1 VRAFS
6 PPSSADVGAPH
17 RAIVRGRRRGATRRH
32 RLQSPHHHSG
42 AAMNTVIN
50 PARERLGQGALAL
63 GMGVRAVRGVEVAR
77 LMKTAGYDFLFI
89 DLEHGA
95 MSVETAHGI
104 CVAALDAG
112 IAPLVRVPSGELAM
126 GTRCLDAGAL
136 GIVVPHVDT
145 AEEARAIVDA
155 FRFAPL
161 GRRSIGGAYPQ
172 FGFAPASATDVVAQL
187 NAATLVVAMIE
198 TPRAVDNV
206 EAIAAVPGIDVLL
219 MGTNDLCLEM
229 GIPGQIEHARVG
241 TAMDRMVA
249 ACRQHGKWPGLG
261 GVYARE
267 PMQRCIDRGMRFVL
281 AGNDIS
287 LLLAAAQEQS
297 KFARSCL

>member
-1 VRAFS
+1 MGKV
-6 PPSSADVGAPH
+6 V
-17 RAIVRGRRRGATRRH
+17 
-32 RLQSPHHHSG
+32 
-42 AAMNTVIN
+42 N
-50 PARERLGQGALAL
+50 PARERLEQDALAL

-77 LMKTAGYDFLFI
+77 VMKTAGYDFLFI

-95 MSVETAHGI
+95 TSVETTYQI

-112 IAPLVRVPSGELAM
+112 IAPLVRVPNGELAL

-136 GIVVPHVDT
+136 GIVVPHVDS
-145 AEEARAIVDA
+145 AEEARAAVDA

-172 FGFAPASATDVVAQL
+172 LGFAPAPATQVVEQL
-187 NAATLVVAMIE
+187 NAATLVVVMIE
-198 TPRAVDNV
+198 TPQAVENV
-206 EAIAAVPGIDVLL
+206 EAIAAVPGVDVLL

-229 GIPGQIEHARVG
+229 GIPGQIEHERVAS
-241 TAMDRMVA
+241 AMDRLVA
-249 ACRQHGKWPGLG
+249 ACRKHGKWPGLG

-267 PMQRCIDRGMRFVL
+267 PMKRCIDRGMRFIL

-287 LLLAAAQEQS
+287 LLLAAAQEQA
-297 KFARSCL
+297 KFARTCL